1 MLASAVGPSSQ
12 GVWKTKWS
20 LVERAANPQ
29 SLAASTAPS
38 SRPRGEPLLAEL
50 HQRQMYAEIHPTI
63 VPASQSPDHERSC
76 TGVAAFS
83 PLAPDGPHAC
93 PSRESRD

>member
-1 MLASAVGPSSQ
+1 MLASAVGPSEPGRLEDEVVVGRESGESAVSG
-12 GVWKTKWS
+12 GVDGP
-20 LVERAANPQ
+20 LEPPQ
-29 SLAASTAPS
+29 
-38 SRPRGEPLLAEL
+38 GEPLLAEL

>member
-20 LVERAANPQ
+20 LVESGESAVSGGVDGPLEPPQ
-29 SLAASTAPS
+29 
-38 SRPRGEPLLAEL
+38 GEPLLAEL